1 MTAGNA
7 GEPWCRLPHHP
18 VWQASARE
26 ADITGVVPVN
36 DGLEMSRIY
45 VVGQGKCP
53 DKCSAILSVGMVV
66 VVAGLLRRRVE
77 LLVPRE

>member
-1 MTAGNA
+1 MTAGNV

-45 VVGQGKCP
+45 
-53 DKCSAILSVGMVV
+53 
-66 VVAGLLRRRVE
+66 GLK
-77 LLVPRE
+77 